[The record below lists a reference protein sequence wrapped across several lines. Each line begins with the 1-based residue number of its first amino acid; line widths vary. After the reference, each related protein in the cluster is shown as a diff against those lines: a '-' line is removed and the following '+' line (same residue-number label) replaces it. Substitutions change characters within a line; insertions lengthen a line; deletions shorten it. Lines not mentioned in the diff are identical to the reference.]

1 VQPWAATWYTR
12 QVQFKPGD
20 IVKSSYGHPIFD
32 GSPSNDH
39 DHGNMSAFMNCYFNF
54 GLVIGN
60 DFNSGERVVYV
71 IDSSTNRIGWIFET
85 NLKLI
90 TT

>member
-1 VQPWAATWYTR
+1 
-12 QVQFKPGD
+12 
-20 IVKSSYGHPIFD
+20 
-32 GSPSNDH
+32 
-39 DHGNMSAFMNCYFNF
+39 MNCYFNF